1 MLIIDDL
8 QQSFGVNNGGKKTI
22 YMLARGRERK
32 QGIWLRK
39 KYKELIEKLLK

>member
-1 MLIIDDL
+1 
-8 QQSFGVNNGGKKTI
+8 
-22 YMLARGRERK
+22 MLARGRERK